1 VVGAARQPH
10 CPTQVTP
17 MNNFFSYKLL
27 ARSAAFL
34 ATLTLLGCNTQ
45 PKQVLPLINSPAADS
60 HIAVMGR
67 THTNSD
73 NSILFGYP
81 GVSLKLDAVGQSLTA
96 DLYSSNGNSWIDV
109 IVDGGEPKAIKIAST
124 PQTIELF
131 HFANSAKHSV
141 EIIHRSENWH
151 GQITLKQFTLTGEKF
166 LTAPI
171 SPKRK
176 MLVLGDSVTC
186 GEAIDRVTGEE
197 KNTRW
202 WNARESYGMLT
213 ANSLNA
219 QVNLVCWGGRGLV
232 RSWNGKTDDANLTDF
247 YEFAVGD
254 NDPSMKWDHT
264 QYQPDLIVSAIGTND
279 FSQGIPEREAY
290 VTAYVKL
297 INKLLTNHPHT
308 HIALTEGAILNGN
321 KKAVLIDY
329 IREAIS
335 RVNDSR
341 VHQITS
347 NNYPGDAQDAHP
359 TKEQHA
365 AMAKDLTPQ
374 LKALMD
380 W

>member
-1 VVGAARQPH
+1 
-10 CPTQVTP
+10 
-17 MNNFFSYKLL
+17 MNISFFSSRLL
-27 ARSAAFL
+27 TQSAAFL
-34 ATLTLLGCNTQ
+34 AALILFGCSTQ
-45 PKQVLPLINSPAADS
+45 PTQVLPVTIIPATDS
-60 HIAVMGR
+60 HIAIMGR
-67 THTNSD
+67 TDINND
-73 NSILFGYP
+73 NNIVFGHP
-81 GVSLKLDAVGQSLTA
+81 GVSFKVEAVGQSLSA
-96 DLYSSNGNSWIDV
+96 DLYSTNGNSWIDV
-109 IVDGGEPKAIKIAST
+109 IVDDRAPTAIKIANT

-131 HFANSAKHSV
+131 RFTDTAKHSV

-151 GQITLKQFTLTGEKF
+151 GQIILKQFTLTGGQF
-166 LTAPI
+166 LPA
-171 SPKRK
+171 SLLPKRK

-197 KNTRW
+197 KNTHW

-213 ANSLNA
+213 AQALNA

-232 RSWNGKTDDANLTDF
+232 RSWNGKTDEQNLSDF

-254 NDPSMKWDHT
+254 NDPTMKWDHT
-264 QYQPDLIVSAIGTND
+264 QYQPDLIVIAIGTND

>member
-1 VVGAARQPH
+1 MKLLPISIAL
-10 CPTQVTP
+10 
-17 MNNFFSYKLL
+17 FFSTILL
-27 ARSAAFL
+27 S
-34 ATLTLLGCNTQ
+34 GCTNAPQKHNDVMIT
-45 PKQVLPLINSPAADS
+45 IPAANTE
-60 HIAVMGR
+60 IATMGR
-67 THTNSD
+67 THINSD
-73 NSILFGYP
+73 KSLLLGFP
-81 GVSLKLDAVGQSLTA
+81 GVSVKTDVVGKSLTA
-96 DLYSSNGNSWIDV
+96 DLQSSTGSSWVDV
-109 IVDGGEPKAIKIAST
+109 IVDNGSPTTIKIT
-124 PQTIELF
+124 NQPQTVELF
-131 HFANSAKHSV
+131 RFTEDAKHSV
-141 EIIHRSENWH
+141 EIIHRTENWQ
-151 GQITLKQFTLTGEKF
+151 GQVELKQFTLTGEKF
-166 LTAPI
+166 LSAPLL
-171 SPKRK
+171 PKRK

-197 KNTRW
+197 KNSRW

-213 ANSLNA
+213 GKTLNA

-254 NDPSMKWDHT
+254 NDPIMKWDHT

-297 INKLLTNHPHT
+297 INKLLANHPQAHV
-308 HIALTEGAILNGN
+308 ALTEGAILNGD
-321 KKAVLIDY
+321 KKAALIDY

-341 VHQITS
+341 VHQVTS
-347 NNYPGDAQDAHP
+347 NHYPGDTQDAHP

-365 AMAKDLTPQ
+365 AMAKDLVPQ